1 MQSGANDI
9 WGYVMGLI
17 NFALRLVAAAALAAT
32 LSTAAGAAVY
42 PPQRQLPA
50 QTISDFK
57 TQPSSLL
64 QQFPAAGAQLI
75 SRVRDLGASDPTTLP
90 ALIALLK
97 DPATTK
103 DQIRAITAGL
113 AQLARMAA
121 AADQAFATEI
131 QAAIA
136 GTNNPDVIAAYQAAT
151 GDVAIAAAGGGAG
164 GGGSGAG
171 GPTGAGGFANGGSGG
186 SLATFGGLHYATQVS
201 GGASAGGVSGT
212 TNAANRI
219 STR

>member
-1 MQSGANDI
+1 MSVI
-9 WGYVMGLI
+9 KI
-17 NFALRLVAAAALAAT
+17 ALRMAAAAALAAT
-32 LSTAAGAAVY
+32 ISSAASAAVY

-50 QTISDFK
+50 TVISEFK
-57 TQPSSLL
+57 ATPGTLL
-64 QQFPAAGAQLI
+64 TQFPAGAQLI
-75 SRVRDLGASDPTTLP
+75 SRVRDLGASDPTTVP

-121 AADQAFATEI
+121 ASDQAFAAEI

-171 GPTGAGGFANGGSGG
+171 GPTGAGGFANGGQGG
-186 SLATFGGLHYATQVS
+186 TTSTFGGLHYANQVNGGAAS
-201 GGASAGGVSGT
+201 GGVAGT

>member
-1 MQSGANDI
+1 MSVI
-9 WGYVMGLI
+9 KI
-17 NFALRLVAAAALAAT
+17 ALRMAAGAALAAT
-32 LSTAAGAAVY
+32 ISSAASAAVY

-50 QTISDFK
+50 TVISEFK
-57 TQPSSLL
+57 ATPGTLLTQYP
-64 QQFPAAGAQLI
+64 AGAQLI
-75 SRVRDLGASDPTTLP
+75 SRVRDLGASDPTTVP

-121 AADQAFATEI
+121 VADQAFATEI

-164 GGGSGAG
+164 GGGGSGAG
-171 GPTGAGGFANGGSGG
+171 GPTGNPGNTGGSNNGAP
-186 SLATFGGLHYATQVS
+186 SFGGLHYATTVNPN
-201 GGASAGGVSGT
+201 ASNGVSGT
-212 TNAANRI
+212 TNAGGNVSPR
-219 STR
+219 